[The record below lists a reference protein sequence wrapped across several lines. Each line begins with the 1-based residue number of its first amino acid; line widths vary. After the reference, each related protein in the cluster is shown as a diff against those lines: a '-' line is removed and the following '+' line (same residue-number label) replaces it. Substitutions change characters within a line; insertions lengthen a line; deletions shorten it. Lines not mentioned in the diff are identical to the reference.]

1 MGPAPLPQGAQKRHL
16 GNERGAGAAAGV
28 GRGSAIEWL
37 IGLPDVC
44 FLAVDDGADG
54 EALIHVETSPI
65 PRRCPSCGVIAWVM
79 DRARITLVDLPMVG
93 RLARLAWHKLG
104 TLGRSV
110 HEKLTGLLCAGD
122 SRGDV
127 ATMWEAKEAVR
138 NRYAHAD
145 PELALEWVT
154 QLGHDL
160 HDADYPPE
168 ARWRGRTRIRWRK
181 EIAASHA
188 ARVSNGPNEAVNNLG
203 HAREAR
209 GVRLLHVVPQLPDP
223 LTALRR
229 QAQLDPL
236 TTVTPRS
243 DPKCRKRP
251 SG

>member
-1 MGPAPLPQGAQKRHL
+1 MPARAHPKETRDGPRLVGPAPLPQGAQKRHL
-16 GNERGAGAAAGV
+16 GNERGAGTAAGV

-44 FLAVDDGADG
+44 FLGVDDGADG

-138 NRYAHAD
+138 NRYAHA
-145 PELALEWVT
+145 
-154 QLGHDL
+154 
-160 HDADYPPE
+160 
-168 ARWRGRTRIRWRK
+168 
-181 EIAASHA
+181 

-229 QAQLDPL
+229 QAQLDLL

-243 DPKCRKRP
+243 DPNCRKRP